1 MIDLAKFMG
10 RLIMPQS
17 AAEALLTHGT
27 LRLLRL
33 TAAMRRYFDDLG
45 IKPKNVFPQ
54 GSVRRGPLGR
64 EARRAAVRCRRA
76 GFAPPAATFVSAT
89 KPSDPR

>member
-17 AAEALLTHGT
+17 AAKALLTHGT
-27 LRLLRL
+27 LRLMRL

-45 IKPKNVFPQ
+45 IKPKNVFRRGLFVSGRSGSKLTRGGPLPQ
-54 GSVRRGPLGR
+54 GWVRASRRRGSP
-64 EARRAAVRCRRA
+64 ERRSPGSRA
-76 GFAPPAATFVSAT
+76 
-89 KPSDPR
+89 